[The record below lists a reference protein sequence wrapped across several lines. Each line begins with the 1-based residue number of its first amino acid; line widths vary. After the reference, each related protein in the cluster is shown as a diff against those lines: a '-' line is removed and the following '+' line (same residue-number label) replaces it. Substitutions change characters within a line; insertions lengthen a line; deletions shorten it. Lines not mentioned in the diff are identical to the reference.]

1 MIFELIKY
9 LKNIKK
15 KYLLIPFFVF
25 FLLLI
30 VTIYT
35 WNETK
40 KNSYYYSSLQFDG
53 IAEKANLAL
62 ISQMLAYTQ
71 VLIGAKSF
79 FYTNNNSVTR
89 EQWKKFIENLDLQKS
104 YPGIQGIGI
113 NKFVKKNEKENHIRD
128 IRRSGFQEY
137 NIKPPGER
145 EGYFP
150 VVYIEPFIN
159 RNMRAFGFDVFSE
172 TIRKEAILKAI
183 DTGQAFATGKITLVQ
198 ETGKDVQN
206 GFLVFLPLYKNYEIP
221 KLKELRMDSIYG
233 LVSAVF
239 RMNDLIQGI
248 YSEKFEN
255 FNLKIYDGNSK
266 EKVNLLFSNL
276 AENFNS
282 KSEFKR
288 VFIED
293 INNHPWTVEFSST
306 EAFEDLT
313 KSGVSLLLLI
323 SGIIFSF
330 LISIIILF
338 LISLFEQTKT
348 VLQSNND
355 LKNTQMQLIQ
365 SAKFAALGE
374 MAGGVAHEINNP
386 LTVISGKAYK
396 LVRMAKKN
404 QLDINIVEENA
415 VAIENIVKHISKIT
429 LGLLTYS
436 RESEEDQLEFED
448 IDKIIEQATILCNE
462 KFKNNG
468 VQLII
473 AKNCQSSNIYCSG
486 IQISQVLLNLLN
498 NAFDAIK
505 NLSNKWIKLDVID
518 DSKNIFFRVSDCG
531 PPIPDD
537 VKEKIM
543 QPFFTTKKIG
553 EGTGLGL
560 SVSRGIIEKHKGEFY
575 LDKNVKE
582 TTFVI
587 KLPKIAEKNI
597 KIEDA
602 S

>member
-1 MIFELIKY
+1 MIFEFIKY

-15 KYLLIPFFVF
+15 KFLLIPFSVF
-25 FLLLI
+25 IILLFITL
-30 VTIYT
+30 YS
-35 WNETK
+35 WNEAK
-40 KNSYYYSSLQFDG
+40 NNSYKNSSIQFDG

-62 ISQMLAYTQ
+62 ISQMLGYTQ

-79 FYTNNNSVTR
+79 IYTNKNIVTR
-89 EQWKKFIENLDLQKS
+89 DQWNRYIDNLDLSKS

-113 NKFVKKNEKENHIRD
+113 NKYVTKIEKQKHINEIRN
-128 IRRSGFQEY
+128 SGFKEY
-137 NIKPPGER
+137 NIRPPGER
-145 EGYFP
+145 EEYFP
-150 VVYIEPFIN
+150 VIFIEPFIN
-159 RNMRAFGFDVFSE
+159 RNIRAFGFDVFSE
-172 TIRKEAILKAI
+172 SIRREAIQKAI
-183 DTGQAFATGKITLVQ
+183 ETGQAHATGKITLVQ
-198 ETGKDVQN
+198 ETSKDVQN
-206 GFLVFLPLYKNYEIP
+206 GFLVFLPLFKTYEIP
-221 KLKELRMDSIYG
+221 KTKEQRKELIYG

-248 YSEKFEN
+248 FSEKFEN

-266 EKVNLLFSNL
+266 EKNNLLFSNL
-276 AENFNS
+276 ADDFNP
-282 KSEFKR
+282 KSEFNR

-293 INNHPWTVEFSST
+293 INNHTWTVEFTST
-306 EAFEDLT
+306 ETFEELT
-313 KSGVSLLLLI
+313 KSSFASLLLL
-323 SGIIFSF
+323 SGIIFSI
-330 LISIIILF
+330 LISLILLF
-338 LISLFEQTKT
+338 LISLFEQTKN
-348 VLQSNND
+348 VLQSNID

-404 QLDINIVEENA
+404 QLDLNIVEENA
-415 VAIENIVKHISKIT
+415 IAIENIVKHISKIT

-436 RESEEDQLEFED
+436 RESEEDHLDFED
-448 IDKIIEQATILCNE
+448 IDKIIDQATILCNE

-468 VQLII
+468 VELII
-473 AKNCQSSNIYCSG
+473 AKNCQSNSLYCSG

-505 NLSNKWIKLDVID
+505 NLNNKWIKLDVTED
-518 DSKNIFFRVSDCG
+518 NYNIFFRISDCG
-531 PPIPDD
+531 PPIPED

-575 LDKNVKE
+575 LDKNIKE

-587 KLPKIAEKNI
+587 KLPKYLEKR
-597 KIEDA
+597 ESA
-602 S
+602 